1 MAGIILYGAGEF
13 GKFAESHL
21 HSRGIVIK
29 GFCDS
34 RKEGVCLC
42 DGGREYPI
50 LTFEEIIEKNYQA
63 IVTISNTKAK
73 REVTEMLK
81 DKKITVITLEE
92 LIGTP
97 TDIIAYNRNYIANF
111 HSEVMN
117 NYFIKAER
125 ETGQAGLATFWAE
138 DSIFYRMFCL
148 LDLTNV
154 VELACGRG
162 RHVSQYI
169 KNAGHVTLVDI
180 LEKNILYC
188 RERFPNENKISY
200 YVNNGYDLQKLESES
215 YTSLF
220 TYDAMV
226 HFESLDVFNYLKE
239 TYRILKTGGKALF
252 HHSNNT
258 ENYSVSFETGRSGRN
273 YMSRDLFAHFADRA
287 GFKVMRQYLLDWDG
301 YKELD
306 CLTLVEK

>member
-1 MAGIILYGAGEF
+1 MSGIILYGAGEF
-13 GKFAESHL
+13 GRFAESQL
-21 HSRGIVIK
+21 YGCGIIIR

-34 RKEGVCLC
+34 RKEGSCPC

-50 LTFEEIIEKNYQA
+50 LKLEDIIGKGYQA
-63 IVTISNTKAK
+63 IVTIANSSDRKEIA
-73 REVTEMLK
+73 EMLK
-81 DKKITVITLEE
+81 NKKITVTTLEH

-97 TDIIAYNRNYIANF
+97 GDRITYNRNHIANF
-111 HSEVMN
+111 HVIVMD
-117 NYFIKAER
+117 NYFKKAEID
-125 ETGQAGLATFWAE
+125 ANLARFWAE
-138 DSIFYRMFCL
+138 DSIFYQMFCF

-162 RHVSQYI
+162 RHVSQYL
-169 KNAGHVTLVDI
+169 KNAGHITLVDI
-180 LEKNILYC
+180 LEKNILCC
-188 RERFPNENKISY
+188 RERFPNESKISY
-200 YVNNGYDLQKLESES
+200 YVNNGYDLQNLESES

-226 HFESLDVFNYLKE
+226 HFESLDVFNYLRE
-239 TYRILKTGGKALF
+239 TYRILKKGGKALF

-258 ENYSVSFETGRSGRN
+258 ENYRVSFETGRSGRN
-273 YMSRDLFAHFADRA
+273 YMSQDLFAHFADRA
-287 GFKVMRQYLLDWDG
+287 GFKVSKQYLLDWDG